1 MMLRKEELRPPVWE
15 QKQVPDRLVG
25 PKAVLCN
32 ECMWAC
38 AGEDRPP
45 GCFISMTS
53 LCISSGWTN
62 NSEHA
67 FVLVGIPI
75 YSVALVSSL
84 TVTIAKIA

>member
-1 MMLRKEELRPPVWE
+1 MMLRKQELRPPVWE
-15 QKQVPDRLVG
+15 QKGVPDRLVG
-25 PKAVLCN
+25 PKSVICN
-32 ECMWAC
+32 ECMRAC

-53 LCISSGWTN
+53 LCISSGWKK
-62 NSEHA
+62 NSENA

-75 YSVALVSSL
+75 CSVVLVSSL